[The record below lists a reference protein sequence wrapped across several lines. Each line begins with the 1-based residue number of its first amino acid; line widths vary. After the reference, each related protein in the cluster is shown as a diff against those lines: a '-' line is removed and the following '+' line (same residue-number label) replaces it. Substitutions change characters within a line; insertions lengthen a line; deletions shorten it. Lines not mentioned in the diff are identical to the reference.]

1 MSVMT
6 GEEETP
12 EEIEAE
18 EHAEKTERSDVARE
32 IAESLPKFL
41 LNVLVTVFVTLFYF
55 FVTPIFLVLDLYPL
69 LSVSL
74 IFWPLPVVI
83 SGYNLLQ
90 LGVLLVIIF
99 FGVEAVLQFA
109 KFANALVDF
118 VVSRF
123 PGMKSRDRATIRR
136 IPLDIIYIL
145 FVLVIFV
152 LIRPALDPLTFPI
165 AALQPFFELLAVC
178 IVLYLVLT
186 LMIDLAKSIQ
196 KSAKRGIDKWSKRL
210 ANRVRKEDS

>member
-1 MSVMT
+1 MT

-18 EHAEKTERSDVARE
+18 HHAEKEERSNVARE

-41 LNVLVTVFVTLFYF
+41 LNVLVTVGVALFYF
-55 FVTPIFLVLDLYPL
+55 FVTPIFSVLDLYEL
-69 LSVSL
+69 VSVSL
-74 IFWPLPVVI
+74 IFWPIPVVI
-83 SGYNLLQ
+83 TGYGLLRT
-90 LGVLLVIIF
+90 GVLLLIIY
-99 FGVEAVLQFA
+99 FGVEAVIQFA

-123 PGMKSRDRATIRR
+123 PGMKSRERATVRR
-136 IPLDIIYIL
+136 IPLDVIYIL
-145 FVLVIFV
+145 FVLVIFI

-165 AALQPFFELLAVC
+165 LALQPFFEVLAIA

-186 LMIDLAKSIQ
+186 LMFDLAKSIQ
-196 KSAKRGIDKWSKRL
+196 KAAKRGIDKWSKRL
-210 ANRVRKEDS
+210 ADRVSREDT

>member
-1 MSVMT
+1 MT
-6 GEEETP
+6 GDEEETP

-18 EHAEKTERSDVARE
+18 IQASKEERGNVARE
-32 IAESLPKFL
+32 IAESLPKFF
-41 LNVLVTVFVTLFYF
+41 LNVIVTVFVTLFYF

-69 LSVSL
+69 VAISL
-74 IFWPLPVVI
+74 IFWPLPIVI

-90 LGVLLVIIF
+90 LGIVLVIIF
-99 FGVEAVLQFA
+99 FGVEAVIQFA

-123 PGMKSRDRATIRR
+123 PGMKSRERATIRR

-145 FVLVIFV
+145 FVVVIFI

-165 AALQPFFELLAVC
+165 LALQPFFELLAVC

-210 ANRVRKEDS
+210 ANRVADEERE